1 MRALLDFI
9 EERTQH
15 PDLPHYIIDALW
27 DKLSFL
33 HVLNLLFSVFHGHL
47 LRLFFFVLILLFLV
61 RRSGKHSQ
69 IYCWSIRRVKN
80 CQKVNNCCWSEYLIV
95 VWKKHVEIV
104 LFPTKKKQ
112 KKYGFLHVL
121 IDSSSFIFKN

>member
-47 LRLFFFVLILLFLV
+47 LRLFFLYSFYSFLFVGVGNIHRF
-61 RRSGKHSQ
+61 
-69 IYCWSIRRVKN
+69 
-80 CQKVNNCCWSEYLIV
+80 IV
-95 VWKKHVEIV
+95 
-104 LFPTKKKQ
+104 
-112 KKYGFLHVL
+112 
-121 IDSSSFIFKN
+121 DR